1 MHKKSLF
8 YWSISSLKD
17 FFEYEFIF
25 MAVKEHDCVNFIKRQ
40 CKLLGIDNYKI
51 IELNSFTCGQAET
64 AYNAKNYIN
73 VDEQVMIYNIDTFVN
88 PNSLKKHFKN
98 YDGIIPVF
106 ETFSGDNWSYVKLN
120 SFRRVVEVAE
130 KKKILITL
138 L

>member
-1 MHKKSLF
+1 
-8 YWSISSLKD
+8 
-17 FFEYEFIF
+17 

-88 PNSLKKHFKN
+88 PNSLKNILKIMMVLFLCL
-98 YDGIIPVF
+98 
-106 ETFSGDNWSYVKLN
+106 KLLA
-120 SFRRVVEVAE
+120 V
-130 KKKILITL
+130 ITGVM
-138 L
+138 